1 MILADGNPSSG
12 AEVARLADAFDA
24 VPRVLAACAGFPF
37 DETTP
42 VDASAW
48 TFQGGEFS
56 LLWRD
61 DARSYFGGA
70 ETSEESTFAGIA
82 YYVLRPMMERD
93 RLSTRRAALI
103 LALRTLRDR
112 GSTLADL
119 DAWQRYSKRG
129 ATVEVD
135 KEIVSGSVNMVATI
149 REVMDTPD
157 PAATANCHFGFN
169 L

>member
-42 VDASAW
+42 VDVSAW

-103 LALRTLRDR
+103 LALRALRDR

-119 DAWQRYSKRG
+119 DAWLSVGDARHVAPSGEQDGS
-129 ATVEVD
+129 AVIEVPFQLRIHLQILAPFAD
-135 KEIVSGSVNMVATI
+135 VG
-149 REVMDTPD
+149 
-157 PAATANCHFGFN
+157 
-169 L
+169 